1 MHWAVLLLLLLCHLP
16 LAWAGTYRWV
26 DEQGR
31 VHYSDT
37 MPSRAREQAVLD
49 RQGRVRHKL
58 TPGEQSQ
65 AAKNQQMSARDIK
78 RERED
83 QALLATYAH
92 EGEID
97 LARDRAL
104 AQEKARQTSLKA
116 LLAQVNAQIAHY
128 EAEIAAYK
136 QAGGSVPEALRQSLS
151 QVQQEAAR
159 LTELLERSR
168 AAATRIEARY
178 AAYKLRFRELKGQA
192 AQSRQGG
199 APAEGDAIP

>member
-1 MHWAVLLLLLLCHLP
+1 MRWAILLLLLLCHLP
-16 LAWAGTYRWV
+16 LAWTGTYRWV

-49 RQGRVRHKL
+49 KQGRVRRKL

-65 AAKNQQMSARDIK
+65 AAKNQQMSAQDIE

-116 LLAQVNAQIAHY
+116 MLAQVNEQIADY

-151 QVQQEAAR
+151 QAQQEAAR
-159 LTELLERSR
+159 LMELLERSQ
-168 AAATRIEARY
+168 AAAARIEARY

-192 AQSRQGG
+192 AQPRQGV
-199 APAEGDAIP
+199 APAGAAAP

>member
-1 MHWAVLLLLLLCHLP
+1 MHWAILLLLLLCHLP
-16 LAWAGTYRWV
+16 LARAGTYRWV

-49 RQGRVRHKL
+49 KQGRVRRKL

-65 AAKNQQMSARDIK
+65 AAKNQISAQDIE

-83 QALLATYAH
+83 RALLATYAH

-104 AQEKARQTSLKA
+104 AQEKAMQTSLKA

-151 QVQQEAAR
+151 QTQQEAAR
-159 LTELLERSR
+159 LTELLKRSQ
-168 AAATRIEARY
+168 AAAARIEARY

-192 AQSRQGG
+192 AQPRQGG
-199 APAEGDAIP
+199 APANAAAP